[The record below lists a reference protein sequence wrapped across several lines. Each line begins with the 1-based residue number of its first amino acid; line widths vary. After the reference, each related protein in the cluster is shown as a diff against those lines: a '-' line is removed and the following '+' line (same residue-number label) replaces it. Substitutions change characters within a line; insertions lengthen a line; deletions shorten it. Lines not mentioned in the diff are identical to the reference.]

1 MEMTTRKVYDVL
13 VVDLRGRLDS
23 RAVGDAGDRIAAIA
37 KDNNQR
43 VLLNLDKLDYV
54 SSSGLRAILLG
65 AKLLQDKL
73 GEMKICHAR
82 DPVKTVLQTAGFD
95 SLIKTYE
102 TEREAIS
109 AFLG

>member
-1 MEMTTRKVYDVL
+1 MEITTRKVYDVT

-23 RAVGDAGDRIAAIA
+23 RAVGEAGDQIVIIA
-37 KDNNQR
+37 KGNNQR
-43 VLLNLDKLDYV
+43 VLLNLDKLEYV

-73 GEMKICHAR
+73 GELKICQAR